1 MGLVKNWPHP
11 TKKIIM
17 KKLSKKIEDTQKEM
31 QEARVEDSIRLRKK
45 AEELI
50 ASANEDVKLLLK
62 SKEDL
67 TNNLLDVNT
76 RLIKTNGA
84 LSILK
89 ILLDDKSNG

>member
-1 MGLVKNWPHP
+1 MR
-11 TKKIIM
+11 
-17 KKLSKKIEDTQKEM
+17 KLSKKIENTQKEM
-31 QEARVEDSIRLRKK
+31 QESRVEDSIRLRKK

-50 ASANEDVKLLLK
+50 ISANEDVQLLLK

-67 TNNLLDVNT
+67 SNSLIDVNT

-89 ILLDDKSNG
+89 ILLEDK

>member
-1 MGLVKNWPHP
+1 
-11 TKKIIM
+11 M

-50 ASANEDVKLLLK
+50 TAANEDVKLLLK

-67 TNNLLDVNT
+67 TNTLLDVNT

>member
-1 MGLVKNWPHP
+1 M
-11 TKKIIM
+11 
-17 KKLSKKIEDTQKEM
+17 EDTQKEM

-45 AEELI
+45 AEELV
-50 ASANEDVKLLLK
+50 AAANEDVKLILK

-67 TNNLLDVNT
+67 TNNLLDINT

-89 ILLDDKSNG
+89 ILLEDK

>member
-1 MGLVKNWPHP
+1 M
-11 TKKIIM
+11 
-17 KKLSKKIEDTQKEM
+17 EDTQKEM

-67 TNNLLDVNT
+67 TNNLLDINT

-89 ILLDDKSNG
+89 ILLEDKSNG

>member
-1 MGLVKNWPHP
+1 M
-11 TKKIIM
+11 
-17 KKLSKKIEDTQKEM
+17 EDTQKEM

-50 ASANEDVKLLLK
+50 TAANEDVKLLLK

-67 TNNLLDVNT
+67 TNNLLDINT

-89 ILLDDKSNG
+89 ILLEDKSNGWR

>member
-1 MGLVKNWPHP
+1 M
-11 TKKIIM
+11 
-17 KKLSKKIEDTQKEM
+17 EDTQKEM

-45 AEELI
+45 AEELV
-50 ASANEDVKLLLK
+50 AAANEDVKLLLK

-67 TNNLLDVNT
+67 TNNLLDINT

-89 ILLDDKSNG
+89 ILLEDKSNG

>member
-1 MGLVKNWPHP
+1 
-11 TKKIIM
+11 M

-50 ASANEDVKLLLK
+50 TAANEDVKLLLK

-67 TNNLLDVNT
+67 TNTLLDVNT

-89 ILLDDKSNG
+89 ILLDDK

>member
-1 MGLVKNWPHP
+1 M
-11 TKKIIM
+11 
-17 KKLSKKIEDTQKEM
+17 EDTQKEM

-50 ASANEDVKLLLK
+50 TSANEDIKLLVK

-67 TNNLLDVNT
+67 SNNLLDVNT

-89 ILLDDKSNG
+89 ILLEDKSNG